1 MRRLAAL
8 GCLLLTLFLTGCT
21 GETFT
26 PNADV
31 KPAGSELTVW
41 FVSDLHLLSEELTDY
56 SSEFLAM
63 IARGDGKTAHYSQ
76 EIGQALVWQIT
87 SLPEEERPDVLLA
100 AGDLTFNGEKLSHE
114 TVAGLF
120 EEIEAA
126 GVPVLTLPGNH
137 DVNNGMAYR
146 YTGNTAEP
154 TETVT
159 AQEFREIYRAYGW
172 EDSLLRDT
180 ASMSYVWE
188 PAEDLWIIAIDGNT
202 DSHSGWVDDETLT
215 WLDKVLTQ
223 AEEEGKAVL
232 TFSHQNLVRHNA
244 RFPFGYTFGNAMTV
258 RELMADHGVNLNLSG
273 HIHIQHIGE
282 FDGLH
287 EVTTS
292 ALSIA
297 ENHIGVVEI
306 DPERNATYQI
316 RELDAAGYARQAGLT
331 SPDLLDFGTYSRD
344 YFRENSMR
352 TMGEKLDAMGVSEAD
367 RELMLEAAGE
377 FNLRYFTGRTVDY
390 QEELAALPGYA
401 LWNELPDGMGDYF
414 AFILDS
420 EKKDETQG
428 DFGSL
433 WLKGENT

>member
-8 GCLLLTLFLTGCT
+8 GCLLLTQGPTGCT
-21 GETFT
+21 GAPDPPTAE
-26 PNADV
+26 A
-31 KPAGSELTVW
+31 KPARSELTVW
-41 FVSDLHLLSEELTDY
+41 FVNDLHLLSEELTDQ
-56 SSEFLAM
+56 SPEFLAM

-87 SLPEEERPDVLLA
+87 SLPEEERPDMLLA

-154 TETVT
+154 IETVT

-202 DSHSGWVDDETLT
+202 DSHSGWVDDETLS

-273 HIHIQHIGE
+273 HIHIQHIGALQSRPAGLLNIQPGLLPGE
-282 FDGLH
+282 QHAHHGREARCHGRFRGGPGADARGSRGIQSAVLHRTDGGLPGG
-287 EVTTS
+287 
-292 ALSIA
+292 A
-297 ENHIGVVEI
+297 GG
-306 DPERNATYQI
+306 
-316 RELDAAGYARQAGLT
+316 AAGVC
-331 SPDLLDFGTYSRD
+331 P
-344 YFRENSMR
+344 
-352 TMGEKLDAMGVSEAD
+352 
-367 RELMLEAAGE
+367 LE
-377 FNLRYFTGRTVDY
+377 
-390 QEELAALPGYA
+390 
-401 LWNELPDGMGDYF
+401 
-414 AFILDS
+414 
-420 EKKDETQG
+420 
-428 DFGSL
+428 
-433 WLKGENT
+433 

>member
-56 SSEFLAM
+56 SPEFLTM

-137 DVNNGMAYR
+137 DVNSGMAYR

-154 TETVT
+154 TERGT
-159 AQEFREIYRAYGW
+159 AQEF
-172 EDSLLRDT
+172 
-180 ASMSYVWE
+180 
-188 PAEDLWIIAIDGNT
+188 P
-202 DSHSGWVDDETLT
+202 
-215 WLDKVLTQ
+215 
-223 AEEEGKAVL
+223 
-232 TFSHQNLVRHNA
+232 
-244 RFPFGYTFGNAMTV
+244 
-258 RELMADHGVNLNLSG
+258 
-273 HIHIQHIGE
+273 
-282 FDGLH
+282 
-287 EVTTS
+287 
-292 ALSIA
+292 
-297 ENHIGVVEI
+297 
-306 DPERNATYQI
+306 
-316 RELDAAGYARQAGLT
+316 
-331 SPDLLDFGTYSRD
+331 
-344 YFRENSMR
+344 
-352 TMGEKLDAMGVSEAD
+352 
-367 RELMLEAAGE
+367 
-377 FNLRYFTGRTVDY
+377 
-390 QEELAALPGYA
+390 
-401 LWNELPDGMGDYF
+401 
-414 AFILDS
+414 
-420 EKKDETQG
+420 
-428 DFGSL
+428 
-433 WLKGENT
+433 